1 MNGYP
6 GAVPREAK
14 GHGDPFHLRLGAV
27 GMGVE
32 PMIDVHNPR
41 GRPAL
46 SRKTAP
52 PTKKGEGIKAPRA
65 GDPQDPWAAARGP
78 FQALKAKAVG
88 TR

>member
-41 GRPAL
+41 RRPASIAAKL
-46 SRKTAP
+46 RRQV
-52 PTKKGEGIKAPRA
+52 KKGEGIKAPRA
-65 GDPQDPWAAARGP
+65 GDPQTLRRRHQGLPKR
-78 FQALKAKAVG
+78 
-88 TR
+88 